1 MNIQGST
8 RTKKAYKINFA
19 KLIFFTNVI
28 TKVLELATLIL
39 IVNKQMLIYNSFS
52 GYCWGV
58 VRNLFCS
65 ISSLEKKNEES
76 NGCCSLNYKT
86 GVQIMAGI
94 LTIFSAV
101 FLVLHYVK
109 LDQMIEDK
117 FERMFKQQPTW
128 NLQVSDGN

>member
-1 MNIQGST
+1 M
-8 RTKKAYKINFA
+8 
-19 KLIFFTNVI
+19 
-28 TKVLELATLIL
+28 
-39 IVNKQMLIYNSFS
+39 
-52 GYCWGV
+52 
-58 VRNLFCS
+58 RNLFCS
-65 ISSLEKKNEES
+65 ISSLEKKNEEN

-117 FERMFKQQPTW
+117 FERMFKQEPTW
-128 NLQVSDGN
+128 NLRVCTLYKIKVHFFKRRVLRNRSCTKFPEN